1 MNWTKEH
8 TIGVL
13 IGIVSPL
20 IFVPIMLLLLGWI
33 QNYSFLRLWHEF
45 DMITKYQIKIITL
58 SLISNLIWFY
68 LFLNRERYNVGRGI
82 IIGTILYA
90 PYIIYIKFF

>member
-1 MNWTKEH
+1 MKWTKEH

-20 IFVPIMLLLLGWI
+20 VFVPIMLLLLSWL
-33 QNYSFLRLWHEF
+33 QNYSFGRLWHEF
-45 DMITKYQIKIITL
+45 DMITKYQIKILTL

-68 LFLNRERYNVGRGI
+68 LFLNKERYNIGRGI
-82 IIGTILYA
+82 IIGTLLYA
-90 PYIIYIKFF
+90 PYILYIKFF